1 MISSHGMSAE
11 SLGEAD
17 FERRWGDSKMVQ
29 FLRDH
34 ALPSELEKGSITNL
48 LLPCDRLSSASQDGD
63 GEQQNDAGLENMRLQ
78 VIEQV
83 LDYG

>member
-1 MISSHGMSAE
+1 MLDHFNHSMSAE
-11 SLGEAD
+11 SLGEVD

-34 ALPSELEKGSITNL
+34 ALPSELEKGSITNI
-48 LLPCDRLSSASQDGD
+48 LLPCDSLSQDGD
-63 GEQQNDAGLENMRLQ
+63 GEQQSDAGRDNMRLQ